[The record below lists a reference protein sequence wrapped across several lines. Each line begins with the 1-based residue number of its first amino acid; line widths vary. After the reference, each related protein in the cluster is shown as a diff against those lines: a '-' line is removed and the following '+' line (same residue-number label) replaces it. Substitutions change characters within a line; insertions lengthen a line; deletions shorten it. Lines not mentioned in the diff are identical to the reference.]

1 MESVEEGVGEGRLLE
16 KARGAAA
23 RVEAADISEAAGS
36 SALVPFESRVCLCF
50 VTRFLFPPSRSFSFS
65 FLKQLVELLSAHE
78 RAQGCPLF
86 CTEERARPK
95 RARLSSG
102 WHDA

>member
-1 MESVEEGVGEGRLLE
+1 VESVEDGVGEGRLLE

-50 VTRFLFPPSRSFSFS
+50 VTRFLFPPSRSLF
-65 FLKQLVELLSAHE
+65 FLKKNRVLPAHE
-78 RAQGCPLF
+78 RAQGCPQS